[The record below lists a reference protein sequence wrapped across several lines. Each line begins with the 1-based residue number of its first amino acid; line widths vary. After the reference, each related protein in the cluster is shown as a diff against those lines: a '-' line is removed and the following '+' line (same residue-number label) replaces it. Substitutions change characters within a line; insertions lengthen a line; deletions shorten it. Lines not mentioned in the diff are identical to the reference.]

1 MTSVLLCSD
10 SSRASGA
17 VPMDRTNVSFS
28 TARTVALTSSA
39 AVRFLR
45 CLTAS
50 WISCQTRRTSA
61 APTAEVAGRA
71 FSSTCAPGAAPAG
84 GGPPAVGRGGGCGR
98 LTTGS

>member
-17 VPMDRTNVSFS
+17 VPMDSTNVSFS

-39 AVRFLR
+39 AVRFFR

-50 WISCQTRRTSA
+50 CISCQTRRTSA
-61 APTAEVAGRA
+61 APTVEVAGRA
-71 FSSTCAPGAAPAG
+71 ATFSSACPPGAAPAG
-84 GGPPAVGRGGGCGR
+84 GGPQAAGGVAAAGG
-98 LTTGS
+98 

>member
-39 AVRFLR
+39 AVRFFR

-50 WISCQTRRTSA
+50 
-61 APTAEVAGRA
+61 
-71 FSSTCAPGAAPAG
+71 
-84 GGPPAVGRGGGCGR
+84 
-98 LTTGS
+98 

>member
-17 VPMDRTNVSFS
+17 VPMDSTNVSFS

-39 AVRFLR
+39 AVRFFR

-71 FSSTCAPGAAPAG
+71 FSSACAPGAAPAG
-84 GGPPAVGRGGGCGR
+84 GRPPAAGAVAAAGG
-98 LTTGS
+98 